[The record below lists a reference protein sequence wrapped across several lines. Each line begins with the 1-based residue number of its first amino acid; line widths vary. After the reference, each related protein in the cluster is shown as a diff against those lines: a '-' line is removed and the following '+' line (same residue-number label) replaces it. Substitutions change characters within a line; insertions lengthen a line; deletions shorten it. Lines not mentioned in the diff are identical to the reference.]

1 MSIISKKFKER
12 LMKEKEITIKIANV
26 RIKKLSKILE
36 SNGVLE
42 YFSKIEEFET
52 KISQK
57 IKEIIIEEID
67 ELIKE
72 KQLNVKETNYI
83 FGYSDKKNII
93 DVVLDCEKNSYLLSF
108 EIFARKENMSIEY
121 FENIKKESLFSEE
134 GSIFF
139 MNTEGEEITRKYISM
154 FDAENKST
162 SYTCFDMIKKN
173 NEVILKN
180 LLSDDEIIL
189 NENEYQKYI

>member
-121 FENIKKESLFSEE
+121 FENIKKENLFSEE
-134 GSIFF
+134 GSISFV
-139 MNTEGEEITRKYISM
+139 NTEGEEITRKYISM

>member
-42 YFSKIEEFET
+42 YFSKIEEFEI

-121 FENIKKESLFSEE
+121 FENIKKENLFSEE
-134 GSIFF
+134 GSISF

>member
-72 KQLNVKETNYI
+72 KELNVKEINYI

-121 FENIKKESLFSEE
+121 FENIKKENLFSEE
-134 GSIFF
+134 GSISF

>member
-108 EIFARKENMSIEY
+108 EIFAKKENMSIEY
-121 FENIKKESLFSEE
+121 FENIKKENLFSEE
-134 GSIFF
+134 GSISFV
-139 MNTEGEEITRKYISM
+139 NTEGEEITRKYISM
-154 FDAENKST
+154 FDVENKST